1 MKTQLLAVLVV
12 FALSSVAAVAQQRP
26 TDATTPTATGD
37 ATLPLPQPAAGFVQ
51 PMTPWGDPDLQG
63 FWPGVEMVG
72 VPLQRPARF
81 GTRNVLTEEEFEQRA
96 REIKTEEDSLLAEID
111 VFTAD
116 VTTPCVIRC
125 PTSPTPHWQ
134 ETGKPS
140 RQASLIIDPADGRQ
154 PPLSAEGQARQA
166 QQQAEARARRE
177 RLQGREA
184 DSHLDRSLY
193 DRCITRGVLG
203 SILPTIYN
211 NGNEIVQAP
220 GYVVIRHEM
229 IHEARVVPL
238 DPSTLQQA
246 QGRPEQS
253 RGTTGSGSPRAESR
267 GDGRPHLPASMTSY
281 TGDSRGHWEGNTL
294 VVVTKNLNGMTG
306 VGGNGG
312 GRSSD
317 RMTII
322 ERFTMLDRNTLQY
335 TATIDDPGTWTRP
348 WTLSFPWKR
357 EPVYG
362 MFEYAC
368 HEGNYA
374 MRNMLSASRA
384 AEASGSK

>member
-1 MKTQLLAVLVV
+1 M
-12 FALSSVAAVAQQRP
+12 
-26 TDATTPTATGD
+26 
-37 ATLPLPQPAAGFVQ
+37 
-51 PMTPWGDPDLQG
+51 
-63 FWPGVEMVG
+63 
-72 VPLQRPARF
+72 
-81 GTRNVLTEEEFEQRA
+81 
-96 REIKTEEDSLLAEID
+96 
-111 VFTAD
+111 
-116 VTTPCVIRC
+116 
-125 PTSPTPHWQ
+125 
-134 ETGKPS
+134 
-140 RQASLIIDPADGRQ
+140 
-154 PPLSAEGQARQA
+154 
-166 QQQAEARARRE
+166 RRE

-193 DRCITRGVLG
+193 DRCITRGVMG
-203 SILPTIYN
+203 SLLPTIYN

-220 GYVVIRHEM
+220 GYVVIRNEM

-238 DPSTLQQA
+238 D
-246 QGRPEQS
+246 
-253 RGTTGSGSPRAESR
+253 
-267 GDGRPHLPASMTSY
+267 GRPHLPESVTSY
-281 TGDSRGHWEGNTL
+281 MGDSRGHWEGNTL

-312 GRSSD
+312 GRSSN
-317 RMTII
+317 RLTIT
-322 ERFTMLDRNTLQY
+322 ERFTMLDANTLQY

-362 MFEYAC
+362 MFDYAC

>member
-1 MKTQLLAVLVV
+1 MKTRLFALLVG
-12 FALSSVAAVAQQRP
+12 FILSSVGAMAQQP
-26 TDATTPTATGD
+26 SSAGTTPTGTGG
-37 ATLPLPQPAAGFVQ
+37 ATLPTPLPAAGFVQ
-51 PMTPWGDPDLQG
+51 PKTPWGDPDLQG
-63 FWPGVEMVG
+63 FWPGVETVG

-81 GTRNVLTEEEFEQRA
+81 GTRNVLTEEEFEQRS
-96 REIKTEEDSLLAEID
+96 REIKNEEESLLAEID

-116 VTTPCVIRC
+116 VTTPCAIRC

-140 RQASLIIDPADGRQ
+140 RQASLIIDPPDGRQ
-154 PPLSAEGQARQA
+154 PPLSPEGQARQA
-166 QQQAEARARRE
+166 QQAEARARRE

-193 DRCITRGVLG
+193 DRCITRGVMG
-203 SILPTIYN
+203 SLLPTIYN
-211 NGNEIVQAP
+211 NGNELVQAP
-220 GYVVIRHEM
+220 GYVVIRNEM

-238 DPSTLQQA
+238 D
-246 QGRPEQS
+246 
-253 RGTTGSGSPRAESR
+253 
-267 GDGRPHLPASMTSY
+267 GRPHLPASVTSY
-281 TGDSRGHWEGNTL
+281 MGDSRGRWEGNTL

-312 GRSSD
+312 GRTSE
-317 RMTII
+317 RLTIT
-322 ERFTMLDRNTLQY
+322 ERFTMLDADTLQY
-335 TATIDDPGTWTRP
+335 TATIEDPGTWTQP

-362 MFEYAC
+362 MFEYGC

-384 AEASGSK
+384 AEAGASK

>member
-1 MKTQLLAVLVV
+1 MICRSLEQTMKTLL
-12 FALSSVAAVAQQRP
+12 FALLIGFTLSSVDAAAQERP
-26 TDATTPTATGD
+26 ATDTTSAGTDA
-37 ATLPLPQPAAGFVQ
+37 ATLPTPRPAAGFVQ

-63 FWPGVEMVG
+63 FWPGVDMVG

-81 GTRNVLTEEEFEQRA
+81 GMRNVLTEEEFAKRA
-96 REIKTEEDSLLAEID
+96 SEIKSEEESLLAEID

-140 RQASLIIDPADGRQ
+140 RQASLIIDPLDGRQ
-154 PPLSAEGQARQA
+154 PPLSDEGQARQA
-166 QQQAEARARRE
+166 QQQAEAKARRG

-184 DSHLDRSLY
+184 DTYLDRSLY
-193 DRCITRGVLG
+193 DRCITRGVMG
-203 SILPTIYN
+203 SLLPTIYN
-211 NGNEIVQAP
+211 NGNEIVQGP
-220 GYVVIRHEM
+220 GYVVIRNEM

-238 DPSTLQQA
+238 D
-246 QGRPEQS
+246 
-253 RGTTGSGSPRAESR
+253 
-267 GDGRPHLPASMTSY
+267 GRPHLPANVTSY
-281 TGDSRGHWEGNTL
+281 MGDSRGRWAGNTL
-294 VVVTKNLNGMTG
+294 VVVTRNLNGMTG
-306 VGGNGG
+306 IGGNGG
-312 GRSSD
+312 GRTSGWL
-317 RMTII
+317 TIT
-322 ERFTMLDRNTLQY
+322 ERFTMLDKDTLQY

-384 AEASGSK
+384 AEANGSK

>member
-1 MKTQLLAVLVV
+1 MKIQRFALLIG
-12 FALSSVAAVAQQRP
+12 FALSSVDAVAQQQGTTDTPP
-26 TDATTPTATGD
+26 TGTA
-37 ATLPLPQPAAGFVQ
+37 ASTLPTPRPAAGFVQ
-51 PMTPWGDPDLQG
+51 PKTPWGDPDIQG
-63 FWPGVEMVG
+63 FWPGVETVG

-81 GTRNVLTEEEFEQRA
+81 GTRNVLTEAEFEQRA
-96 REIKTEEDSLLAEID
+96 REIKTEEESLLAEID

-116 VTTPCVIRC
+116 VTTPCAIRC

-140 RQASLIIDPADGRQ
+140 RQASLIIDPPDGRQ
-154 PPLSAEGQARQA
+154 PPLSPEGQARQT
-166 QQQAEARARRE
+166 QQQTEARERRD

-184 DSHLDRSLY
+184 DTFLDRSLY
-193 DRCITRGVLG
+193 DRCITRGVMG
-203 SILPTIYN
+203 SLLPTIYN
-211 NGNEIVQAP
+211 NGNEIVQGP
-220 GYVVIRHEM
+220 GYVVIRNEM

-238 DPSTLQQA
+238 D
-246 QGRPEQS
+246 GRPPLP
-253 RGTTGSGSPRAESR
+253 SGV
-267 GDGRPHLPASMTSY
+267 TSY
-281 TGDSRGHWEGNTL
+281 MGDSRGRWEGNTL
-294 VVVTKNLNGMTG
+294 VVVTRNLNGMTG

-312 GRSSD
+312 GRSSS
-317 RMTII
+317 RLTIT
-322 ERFTMLDRNTLQY
+322 ERFTMLDADTLQY
-335 TATIDDPGTWTRP
+335 TATIDDSGTWTRP

-374 MRNMLSASRA
+374 MRNILSASRA

>member
-1 MKTQLLAVLVV
+1 MKHQIIAVIIGFV
-12 FALSSVAAVAQQRP
+12 LSSVSAFAQQP
-26 TDATTPTATGD
+26 PAADTTSASTG
-37 ATLPLPQPAAGFVQ
+37 AAALPSPQPAAGFVQ
-51 PMTPWGDPDLQG
+51 PKTPWGDPDLQG
-63 FWPGVEMVG
+63 FWPGVDMVG

-81 GTRNVLTEEEFEQRA
+81 GTRNTLTEEEFAKRA
-96 REIKTEEDSLLAEID
+96 SEIKDEEESLLAEID

-116 VTTPCVIRC
+116 VTTPCAIRC

-154 PPLSAEGQARQA
+154 PPLSGEGQARQA
-166 QQQAEARARRE
+166 QQQADAKARIA

-184 DSHLDRSLY
+184 DTYLDRSLY
-193 DRCITRGVLG
+193 DRCITRGVMG
-203 SILPTIYN
+203 SLLPTIYN
-211 NGNEIVQAP
+211 NGNEIVQGP
-220 GYVVIRHEM
+220 GYVVIRNEM

-238 DPSTLQQA
+238 D
-246 QGRPEQS
+246 GRLDLAANITSYMGAS
-253 RGTTGSGSPRAESR
+253 RGR
-267 GDGRPHLPASMTSY
+267 
-281 TGDSRGHWEGNTL
+281 WEGNTL

-312 GRSSD
+312 GRTSS
-317 RMTII
+317 RLSIT
-322 ERFTMLDRNTLQY
+322 ERFTMLDANTLQY

-357 EPVYG
+357 EPKYG

-374 MRNMLSASRA
+374 MRNMLTISRA
-384 AEASGSK
+384 AEASASK

>member
-1 MKTQLLAVLVV
+1 MTRLFVALL
-12 FALSSVAAVAQQRP
+12 VAGATASAAINAQRP
-26 TDATTPTATGD
+26 AADTARTSGS
-37 ATLPLPQPAAGFVQ
+37 ATLPIPKPAPGFLQPR
-51 PMTPWGDPDLQG
+51 TPWGDPDLQG

-81 GTRNVLTEEEFEQRA
+81 GTRNVLTDEEFAQCG
-96 REIKTEEDSLLAEID
+96 RELKEEEDSLVAEID

-125 PTSPTPHWQ
+125 PTSPQPHWQ

-140 RQASLIIDPADGRQ
+140 RQASLIIDPPDGRQ
-154 PPLSAEGQARQA
+154 PPLSPEGQKRQA
-166 QQQAEARARRE
+166 DQQAETRTRRE

-220 GYVVIRHEM
+220 GVVVIRHEM
-229 IHEARVVPL
+229 IREARIVPL
-238 DPSTLQQA
+238 
-246 QGRPEQS
+246 
-253 RGTTGSGSPRAESR
+253 
-267 GDGRPHLPASMTSY
+267 DGRPHVPGSLKSY
-281 TGDSRGHWEGNTL
+281 MGDSRGHWDGNTL
-294 VVVTKNLNGMTG
+294 VVVTKNLNGLTG

-312 GRSSD
+312 GRTSD
-317 RMTII
+317 RITII
-322 ERFTMLDRNTLQY
+322 ERFGLIDKDTLQY
-335 TATIDDPGTWTRP
+335 TATIDDPGTWTQP

-357 EPVYG
+357 EPAYG

-374 MRNMLSASRA
+374 MRNILSISRA
-384 AEASGSK
+384 ADKETSGK

>member
-1 MKTQLLAVLVV
+1 MKTHVIALLVG
-12 FALSSVAAVAQQRP
+12 FTLSSAGLAAQQRP
-26 TDATTPTATGD
+26 PADATPTSTGA
-37 ATLPLPQPAAGFVQ
+37 ATLPTPQPAAGFVQ
-51 PMTPWGDPDLQG
+51 PKTPWGDPDLQG
-63 FWPGVEMVG
+63 FWPGVDMVG
-72 VPLQRPARF
+72 VPLQRPTRF
-81 GTRNVLTEEEFEQRA
+81 GTRNVLTEEEFAKRA
-96 REIKTEEDSLLAEID
+96 SEIKNEEESLLAEID

-140 RQASLIIDPADGRQ
+140 RQASLIVDPPDGRQ

-166 QQQAEARARRE
+166 QQQADAKARTT

-184 DSHLDRSLY
+184 DTYLDRSLY
-193 DRCITRGVLG
+193 DRCITRGVMG
-203 SILPTIYN
+203 SLLPTIYN

-220 GYVVIRHEM
+220 GYVVIRNEM

-238 DPSTLQQA
+238 D
-246 QGRPEQS
+246 
-253 RGTTGSGSPRAESR
+253 
-267 GDGRPHLPASMTSY
+267 GRPHLPANVTSY
-281 TGDSRGHWEGNTL
+281 MGDSRGHWEGNTL
-294 VVVTKNLNGMTG
+294 VIVTKNLNGMTG

-312 GRSSD
+312 GRTSE
-317 RMTII
+317 RLTIA
-322 ERFTMLDRNTLQY
+322 ERFTMLDKDTLQY

-357 EPVYG
+357 EPAYG

-384 AEASGSK
+384 AEASGNK

>member
-1 MKTQLLAVLVV
+1 MKTQLTTILAV
-12 FALSSVAAVAQQRP
+12 FALSSVTAVAQQRP
-26 TDATTPTATGD
+26 ADTTTPSATGST
-37 ATLPLPQPAAGFVQ
+37 TLPVPQPSAGFVQ
-51 PMTPWGDPDLQG
+51 PMTPWGEPDLQG
-63 FWPGVEMVG
+63 FWPGVETVG

-81 GTRNVLTEEEFEQRA
+81 GTRNVLTEAEFEQRA
-96 REIKTEEDSLLAEID
+96 REIKSEEDSLLAEID

-116 VTTPCVIRC
+116 VATPCAIRC

-166 QQQAEARARRE
+166 QQQADARARRE

-184 DSHLDRSLY
+184 DTYLDRSLY

-211 NGNEIVQAP
+211 NGNELVQAP
-220 GYVVIRHEM
+220 GYVVIRNEM

-238 DPSTLQQA
+238 DGRIHLQA
-246 QGRPEQS
+246 G
-253 RGTTGSGSPRAESR
+253 
-267 GDGRPHLPASMTSY
+267 MTSY

-312 GRSSD
+312 GRSSN
-317 RMTII
+317 RMTIT
-322 ERFTMLDRNTLQY
+322 ERFTMLDASTLQY

-374 MRNMLSASRA
+374 MRNILNASRV
-384 AEASGSK
+384 AEAGASK

>member
-1 MKTQLLAVLVV
+1 MTRRLLTLLAGL
-12 FALSSVAAVAQQRP
+12 ALTAVGASAQELPAPRP
-26 TDATTPTATGD
+26 SD
-37 ATLPLPQPAAGFVQ
+37 GFVQ
-51 PMTPWGDPDLQG
+51 PKTPWGDPDIQG
-63 FWPGVEMVG
+63 FWPGVDMQG

-81 GTRNVLTEEEFEQRA
+81 GARNVLTEEEFAARG
-96 REIKTEEDSLLAEID
+96 REIKAEEESLVAEID

-116 VTTPCVIRC
+116 VATPCVIRC
-125 PTSPTPHWQ
+125 PTSPQPHWQ

-140 RQASLIIDPADGRQ
+140 RQASLIIDPLDGRQ
-154 PPLSAEGQARQA
+154 PPLSPDGQARQA
-166 QQQAEARARRE
+166 GQQAEARKRQD

-184 DSHLDRSLY
+184 DTYLDRSLY

-203 SILPTIYN
+203 SVLPTIYN

-220 GYVVIRHEM
+220 GYIVIRNEM
-229 IHEARVVPL
+229 IHEARIVPL
-238 DPSTLQQA
+238 DGRA
-246 QGRPEQS
+246 Q
-253 RGTTGSGSPRAESR
+253 
-267 GDGRPHLPASMTSY
+267 LPAGMTSY
-281 TGDSRGHWEGNTL
+281 MGDSRGRWDGNTL
-294 VVVTKNLNGMTG
+294 VVVTTNFNGMTG

-312 GRSSD
+312 GRSSA
-317 RMTII
+317 RLTIT
-322 ERFTMLDRNTLQY
+322 ERFTMLDANTLQY
-335 TATIDDPGTWTRP
+335 TATVDDPGTWTRP

-384 AEASGSK
+384 AEAAASK

>member
-1 MKTQLLAVLVV
+1 MKTRLFVLLVGC
-12 FALSSVAAVAQQRP
+12 ALSSVAAMAQQP
-26 TDATTPTATGD
+26 TSTAAPATGTGG
-37 ATLPLPQPAAGFVQ
+37 AALPAPRPAAGFLQ
-51 PMTPWGDPDLQG
+51 PKTPWGDPDLQG

-81 GTRNVLTEEEFEQRA
+81 GTRNVLTEEEFEQRS
-96 REIKTEEDSLLAEID
+96 REIKNEEDSLLAEID

-116 VTTPCVIRC
+116 VTTPCAIRC

-140 RQASLIIDPADGRQ
+140 RQASLIIDPPDGRQ
-154 PPLSAEGQARQA
+154 PPLSPEGQARQA

-193 DRCITRGVLG
+193 DRCITRGVMG
-203 SILPTIYN
+203 SLLPTIYN
-211 NGNEIVQAP
+211 NGNELVQAP
-220 GYVVIRHEM
+220 GYVVIRNEM

-238 DPSTLQQA
+238 D
-246 QGRPEQS
+246 
-253 RGTTGSGSPRAESR
+253 
-267 GDGRPHLPASMTSY
+267 GRPHLPASVTSY
-281 TGDSRGHWEGNTL
+281 MGDSRGHWEGNTL

-312 GRSSD
+312 GRTSE
-317 RMTII
+317 RLTIT
-322 ERFTMLDRNTLQY
+322 ERFTMLDTDTLQY
-335 TATIDDPGTWTRP
+335 TATIDDPGTWTQP

-384 AEASGSK
+384 AEAGASK

>member
-1 MKTQLLAVLVV
+1 MKTRLLIFLVGFMLSAVG
-12 FALSSVAAVAQQRP
+12 AVAQERP
-26 TDATTPTATGD
+26 ATDTTPPPLDVAS
-37 ATLPLPQPAAGFVQ
+37 LPIPQPAAGFVQ

-81 GTRNVLTEEEFEQRA
+81 GTRNTLTEEEFAKRA
-96 REIKTEEDSLLAEID
+96 SEIRNEEESLLAEID

-116 VTTPCVIRC
+116 VTTPCAIRC

-140 RQASLIIDPADGRQ
+140 HQASLIIDPLDGRQ

-166 QQQAEARARRE
+166 QQQAELKARRE

-193 DRCITRGVLG
+193 DRCITRGVMG
-203 SILPTIYN
+203 SLLPTIYN
-211 NGNEIVQAP
+211 NGNEIVQGP
-220 GYVVIRHEM
+220 GFVVIRNEM

-238 DPSTLQQA
+238 D
-246 QGRPEQS
+246 
-253 RGTTGSGSPRAESR
+253 
-267 GDGRPHLPASMTSY
+267 GRPHLASNVTSY
-281 TGDSRGHWEGNTL
+281 MGDSRGRWEGNTL
-294 VVVTKNLNGMTG
+294 VVVTLNLNGMTG

-312 GRSSD
+312 GRSST
-317 RMTII
+317 RMTIT
-322 ERFTMLDRNTLQY
+322 ERFTMIDANTLQY

-357 EPVYG
+357 EAVYG

-374 MRNMLSASRA
+374 MRNILSASRA
-384 AEASGSK
+384 AEANASK

>member
-1 MKTQLLAVLVV
+1 MTRQFLALLAA
-12 FALSSVAAVAQQRP
+12 FALGSAAAAGQQRP
-26 TDATTPTATGD
+26 ATAAAPAAG
-37 ATLPLPQPAAGFVQ
+37 ASALPIPQPAAGFVQ

-63 FWPGVEMVG
+63 FWPSVEMVG

-81 GTRNVLTEEEFEQRA
+81 GTRNVLTDEEFEQRA
-96 REIKTEEDSLLAEID
+96 RAIQEEEESLLADID

-116 VTTPCVIRC
+116 VTTPCAIRC

-140 RQASLIIDPADGRQ
+140 RQASLIVDPPDGRQ
-154 PPLSAEGQARQA
+154 PPLSPEGQARQA

-184 DSHLDRSLY
+184 DTYLDRSLY

-203 SILPTIYN
+203 SILPVIYN

-220 GYVVIRHEM
+220 GYVVIRNEM

-238 DPSTLQQA
+238 D
-246 QGRPEQS
+246 
-253 RGTTGSGSPRAESR
+253 
-267 GDGRPHLPASMTSY
+267 GRPHVPAGLTSY
-281 TGDSRGHWEGNTL
+281 MGDSRGRWEGNTL

-312 GRSSD
+312 GRTSE
-317 RMTII
+317 RITIT
-322 ERFTMLDRNTLQY
+322 ERFTMLDTDTLQY

-374 MRNMLSASRA
+374 MRNILSASRA
-384 AEASGSK
+384 AEGSGSR

>member
-1 MKTQLLAVLVV
+1 MKHQIIAVIIGFV
-12 FALSSVAAVAQQRP
+12 LSSVSAFAQQP
-26 TDATTPTATGD
+26 PAADTTSASTG
-37 ATLPLPQPAAGFVQ
+37 AAALPSPQPAAGFVQ
-51 PMTPWGDPDLQG
+51 PKTPWGDPDLQG
-63 FWPGVEMVG
+63 FWPGVDMVG

-81 GTRNVLTEEEFEQRA
+81 GTRNTLTEEEFAKRA
-96 REIKTEEDSLLAEID
+96 SEIKDEEESLLAEID

-116 VTTPCVIRC
+116 VTTPCAIRC

-140 RQASLIIDPADGRQ
+140 RQASLIIDPADARQ

-166 QQQAEARARRE
+166 QQQADAKARIA

-184 DSHLDRSLY
+184 DTYLDRSLY
-193 DRCITRGVLG
+193 DRCITRGVMG
-203 SILPTIYN
+203 SLLPTIYN
-211 NGNEIVQAP
+211 NGNEIVQGP
-220 GYVVIRHEM
+220 GYVVIRNEM

-238 DPSTLQQA
+238 D
-246 QGRPEQS
+246 GRPDLAANITSYMGAS
-253 RGTTGSGSPRAESR
+253 RGR
-267 GDGRPHLPASMTSY
+267 
-281 TGDSRGHWEGNTL
+281 WEGNTL

-312 GRSSD
+312 GRTSS
-317 RMTII
+317 RLSIT
-322 ERFTMLDRNTLQY
+322 ERFTMLDANTLQY

-357 EPVYG
+357 EPKYG

-374 MRNMLSASRA
+374 MRNMLTISRA
-384 AEASGSK
+384 AEASASK